1 MEYEFVPV
9 DVIRWHVLDISI
21 DGLACVGDLIEEA
34 KAAIGGLARASDG
47 RSCAVR
53 IRLFGRGPVH
63 HQLVE
68 NGEAMDL
75 VSAVV
80 EPAMPG
86 GERFDWIESIQ
97 DFTKPEVD
105 REALLSGGKLDFRL
119 LALA

>member
-75 VSAVV
+75 VSA
-80 EPAMPG
+80 G
-86 GERFDWIESIQ
+86 GGAARARGGGVLGGIW
-97 DFTKPEVD
+97 
-105 REALLSGGKLDFRL
+105 LLFNT
-119 LALA
+119 